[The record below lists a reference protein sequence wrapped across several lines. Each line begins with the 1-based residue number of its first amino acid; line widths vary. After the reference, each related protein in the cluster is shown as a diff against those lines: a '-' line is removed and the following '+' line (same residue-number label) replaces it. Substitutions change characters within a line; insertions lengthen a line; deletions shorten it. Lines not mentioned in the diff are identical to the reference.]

1 MNRKSLIACALMA
14 AGILSQA
21 GADQVVYVTGS
32 TAFRSTAYNALNT
45 AGIIFDGAV
54 TRVATRGGSSP
65 SGANFMLFHGN
76 INTTP
81 TYINCAWSGANAGI
95 ASVCN
100 VAIDNDGIPLFGA
113 PETWLKADGTV
124 TGDVVAQP
132 TASELEASSR
142 QGDIAF
148 GDTSQASSLP
158 PTQFKANT
166 STALKD
172 YGVLGVICFT
182 WLKNNNSASVA
193 SVAKT
198 AWNNLTNVSTY
209 QLNALIANGAV
220 EADFLT
226 SSINDS
232 SNFVYLVGRN
242 KGSGT
247 RANML
252 DDTQYGLNVPV
263 NQFSI
268 GGNLTGTPD
277 GTLTLASCG
286 DNGYES
292 GGAVTTALG
301 VAGSTAVVDPF
312 TGTNGW
318 IAIGYASV
326 SDAQKN
332 GVTTANWLTENGVLS
347 SDGAIE
353 SGTYSYWG
361 HEHLF
366 GRSNIAGSFAD
377 TVGGKITSGVQGQLS
392 TVGGTASAHDA
403 GIGFGFMNCDKA
415 TDFSFPTHN

>member
-1 MNRKSLIACALMA
+1 MNRKSLIACALVA

-21 GADQVVYVTGS
+21 SADQVVYVTGS
-32 TAFRSTAYNALNT
+32 TAFRSTAFTALNT
-45 AGIIFDGAV
+45 AGVIFDGAV

-65 SGANFMLFHGN
+65 GGANYMLFHGN
-76 INTTP
+76 IGGTA

-113 PETWLKADGTV
+113 PETWLKADSTV
-124 TGDVVAQP
+124 VGDVVAQP

-142 QGDIAF
+142 QGDLAF

-182 WLKNNNSASVA
+182 WLKNNNSASA
-193 SVAKT
+193 AGAAKT
-198 AWNNLTNVSTY
+198 AWNNLVNASTY
-209 QLNALIANGAV
+209 QLQVLIANGALT
-220 EADFLT
+220 ADFFT
-226 SSINDS
+226 GS
-232 SNFVYLVGRN
+232 SNDVSTSVYLVGRN

-301 VAGSTAVVDPF
+301 VAGSTSNTDPF
-312 TGTNGW
+312 TGAPGW
-318 IAIGYASV
+318 IAIGYASA

-332 GVTTANWLTENGVLS
+332 GVTTANWLTENGVMS

-353 SGTYSYWG
+353 TGTYSFWG
-361 HEHLF
+361 HEHLL

-377 TVGGKITSGVQGQLS
+377 TVGGKIASGIQGQLS
-392 TVGGTASAHDA
+392 TVGSNAAAHDA